1 MQKIGEVKI
10 NMTVE
15 EYLESCEMVECIL
28 KYDTTK
34 MDSMVNVCP
43 ECGQTKDS
51 FAIETNMVVCGGCAM
66 KFSK

>member
-1 MQKIGEVKI
+1 
-10 NMTVE
+10 MTVE

-34 MDSMVNVCP
+34 MDSMINVCP
-43 ECGQTKDS
+43 ECGKPKDS
-51 FAIETNMVVCGGCAM
+51 FAIETNMVVCGDCAM